1 MIRTLAACAVILA
14 LLLGG
19 IYVNSLYQTFR
30 RRHPEL
36 GPFRRLDRI
45 ETGRSTVRA
54 CACPDASGRHA
65 VNPSMGARTLKGI
78 NTRRPWRVTVFHSHP
93 DNRTRCFSFD

>member
-1 MIRTLAACAVILA
+1 VIRTLAACGVILA

-36 GPFRRLDRI
+36 GPFRRL
-45 ETGRSTVRA
+45 GGG
-54 CACPDASGRHA
+54 CACGSGHC
-65 VNPSMGARTLKGI
+65 S
-78 NTRRPWRVTVFHSHP
+78 TRE
-93 DNRTRCFSFD
+93 